1 MKKTYFL
8 FLLLAMP
15 VLCFA
20 QFNAANKNAVKSHIG
35 LRAGIGI
42 STYNLDDSRALVMPL
57 VGLAFDYK
65 IASIPLYFDSGV
77 YYMDLGTGFK
87 DFKYPYHMV
96 STQYPNGR
104 PEDKTTHTLHNHSLM
119 IPAGVSYHLYL
130 SNKIVL
136 QPFSGIYLS
145 YGITNE
151 KIDLGLREGVG
162 MSFGKFYTNF
172 GVNFGLIR
180 QTGKVKVDY
189 DYDIVVEKCL
199 QSSAFLSIGY
209 NF

>member
-1 MKKTYFL
+1 MKKIVFL
-8 FLLLAMP
+8 FLLWAMP
-15 VLCFA
+15 VLSFA
-20 QFNAANKNAVKSHIG
+20 QFDAANKNAVKSHIG
-35 LRAGIGI
+35 VRAGVGI
-42 STYNLDDSRALVMPL
+42 STYNLDDSRLLVTPL
-57 VGLAFDYK
+57 IGLAFDYK

-77 YYMDLGTGFK
+77 YYMDLGTGIKAFK
-87 DFKYPYHMV
+87 HSYHMV
-96 STQYPNGR
+96 SSQYPNGR
-104 PEDKTTHTLHNHSLM
+104 PEDKTTHILHNHSLM

-151 KIDLGLREGVG
+151 KIDVGLREGVG

-172 GVNFGLIR
+172 GVNLGLIR
-180 QTGKVKVDY
+180 QNGKVEVDN